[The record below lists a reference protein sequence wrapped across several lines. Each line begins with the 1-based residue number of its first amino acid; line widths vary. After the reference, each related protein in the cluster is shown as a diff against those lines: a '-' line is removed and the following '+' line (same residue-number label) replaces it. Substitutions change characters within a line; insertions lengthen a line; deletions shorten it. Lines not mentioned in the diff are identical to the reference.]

1 MDTQDRRP
9 AWWQLLLLLPVT
21 IGLFVIEARA
31 PFSEP
36 VHTAATVGVLV
47 LTYALVGLWV
57 RANRVALIRANHL
70 VTLVRRSQEK
80 AVRGELGEECLL
92 AHPLQAMPLETGKG
106 CNNNEDPGPSQVLRP
121 VPRPVETREG

>member
-36 VHTAATVGVLV
+36 VHTAATVGILV

-57 RANRVALIRANHL
+57 HANRLALMRANHL

-80 AVRGELGEECLL
+80 VVRGELGEESLL
-92 AHPLQAMPLETGKG
+92 ARPLQAMPLETGKG
-106 CNNNEDPGPSQVLRP
+106 CNNNEVSGPSQVISP
-121 VPRPVETREG
+121 VRKPVEITEG

>member
-80 AVRGELGEECLL
+80 VVRGELGEECLL

-106 CNNNEDPGPSQVLRP
+106 CNYNEEPGPSQVLRP